1 MLDLKKSFISS
12 MIFGLA
18 APGMSHAATS
28 AADVEPWWFPSLEL
42 VGLFMVIFLVVKFFA
57 KLPDKNLPVR
67 RGIRRLF
74 ISNIIGFSILGT
86 ALVIRSYSET
96 QGVSEF
102 SGDLVFELMVYLSL
116 PFFIFGINSYHDEDS
131 GSL

>member
-1 MLDLKKSFISS
+1 MLDLKKLFILSA
-12 MIFGLA
+12 IFGLA
-18 APGMSHAATS
+18 APGMSQAATG
-28 AADVEPWWFPSLEL
+28 AADAEPWWFPSLEL

-57 KLPDKNLPVR
+57 KLPDKNLPAR

-102 SGDLVFELMVYLSL
+102 NGDLAFELMVYLSL
-116 PFFIFGINSYHDEDS
+116 PFFISGIIGYHDEDS